1 MMRRTSAKPA
11 ATNDLIRL
19 TDEFYI
25 LATSSMGED
34 TRVLK
39 HGESFG
45 VFDRYGDIQQTGL
58 GEQGIYHEG
67 TRFLS
72 HFVFRLGTVRP
83 FLLSSTIKRDNL
95 LLTVDL
101 TNPDIYL
108 NGTILLRRGDL
119 HIFRSKFLWQSICY
133 ERLGIFNY
141 GLFPVEITFSVEF
154 DSDFADIFE
163 VRGLKREK
171 RGSRL
176 KDEIRANSTA
186 LVYQGL
192 DGVIRRTRIGFSPRP
207 ERLTASDATFKQVV
221 APKEQEVFSFTFGF
235 QLGYQAGPSPL
246 SPATAFQKAE
256 QLLDSYRAEECQV
269 NTSNNEFNGWL
280 DRSLADLHMML
291 TSTSHG
297 LYPYAGV
304 PWFSTVFGRDGIIT
318 ALEVL
323 WINPQ
328 VAKGVL
334 SYLAETQA
342 TEVIPEKDA
351 EPGKILHE
359 TRRGEMAALNEIP
372 FDRYY
377 GSTDAT
383 PLFVM
388 LAGAYY
394 ERTRDLEFI
403 KSIWPQIELALEW
416 TQRYGDLDGDGFVE
430 TLRRSS
436 HGLVQQGWKDSWDSV
451 SHEDGTI
458 AQAPIALCEVQ
469 AYVYAARQAAAHLA
483 AILGQVDKARELFDR
498 AELLKERFNE
508 SFWCDDLST
517 YAIALDHEKRP
528 CRVRASNAGHCLFA
542 GIATDVYAKRVVETL
557 FKDDSFSGW
566 GIRTLATKEVRYNPM
581 SYHNGSVWPH
591 DNALIA
597 AGLARYGFKD
607 LANKILAGLFD
618 ASLFLDLRRLPE
630 LFCGFTRRQG
640 EGPTLYPVA
649 CAPQSWAGA
658 AVFLLLQA
666 CLGLSV
672 DATESKVYF
681 TSPLLPEFVDEI
693 RIKNLRVGE
702 SFLDLV
708 VDRSFR
714 GVGVERRE
722 GHANIVIR

>member
-1 MMRRTSAKPA
+1 MKRTSAKA
-11 ATNDLIRL
+11 AAPNDLIRL

-25 LATSSMGED
+25 LATSSTAEE

-72 HFVFRLGTVRP
+72 NLVFRLGNVRP
-83 FLLSSTIKRDNL
+83 FLLSSTIKEDNL

-119 HIFRSKFLWQSICY
+119 HIFRSKFIWRSVCY
-133 ERLGIFNY
+133 ERLNIVNY
-141 GLFPVEITFSVEF
+141 GLFPVEISFSLDF

-163 VRGLKREK
+163 VRGVKRDK

-176 KDEIRANSTA
+176 KDEIRADSAA

-192 DGVIRRTRIGFSPRP
+192 DGVVRRTTIAFSPGP
-207 ERLTASDATFKQVV
+207 EKLTAFGATFKRVV
-221 APKEQEVFSFTFGF
+221 APKQQEIFSFTFSF
-235 QLGYQAGPSPL
+235 QSGYQSGPSRL
-246 SPATAFQKAE
+246 SPATALHKAE
-256 QLLDSYRAEECQV
+256 QLLDSYRTEECQV
-269 NTSNNEFNGWL
+269 YTSNNEINGWL
-280 DRSLADLHMML
+280 KRSLADLHMML

-304 PWFSTVFGRDGIIT
+304 PWFSTAFGRDGIIT
-318 ALEVL
+318 ALEFL

-334 SYLAETQA
+334 SYLAATQA

-403 KSIWPQIELALEW
+403 QSIWPQIALALEW
-416 TQRYGDLDGDGFVE
+416 MERYGDIDGDGFVE
-430 TLRRSS
+430 GLRRSS

-451 SHEDGTI
+451 SHRDGTI
-458 AQAPIALCEVQ
+458 AEGPVALCEVQ
-469 AYVYAARQAAAHLA
+469 AYVYAARHAAARLA
-483 AILGQVDKARELFDR
+483 TILGQPERARELLDQAQF
-498 AELLKERFNE
+498 LKERFNE
-508 SFWCDDLST
+508 VFWCEELST
-517 YAIALDHEKRP
+517 YVIALDHKKRP
-528 CRVRASNAGHCLFA
+528 CQVKASNAGHCLFA
-542 GIATDVYAKRVVETL
+542 GIATDEYAK
-557 FKDDSFSGW
+557 
-566 GIRTLATKEVRYNPM
+566 
-581 SYHNGSVWPH
+581 
-591 DNALIA
+591 
-597 AGLARYGFKD
+597 
-607 LANKILAGLFD
+607 
-618 ASLFLDLRRLPE
+618 
-630 LFCGFTRRQG
+630 
-640 EGPTLYPVA
+640 
-649 CAPQSWAGA
+649 
-658 AVFLLLQA
+658 
-666 CLGLSV
+666 
-672 DATESKVYF
+672 
-681 TSPLLPEFVDEI
+681 
-693 RIKNLRVGE
+693 
-702 SFLDLV
+702 
-708 VDRSFR
+708 
-714 GVGVERRE
+714 
-722 GHANIVIR
+722 